1 MKSNIEG
8 ITEQSGIYAGKE
20 GYDIQV
26 KNNTRL
32 KGAVIDSK
40 AEKEKNRITTGTLTW
55 ENIENKAEY
64 KTGGHG
70 ISYNGKI
77 GRGDK
82 NDPLDSQTN
91 NRYGKDAITG
101 QRNGMNK
108 ITPTIYGSK
117 IPLNERGLLN
127 TPIPSVKGKAGTTT
141 RSAVAKETIT
151 ITDKENQKQDIE
163 KLNRNTENSLNKL
176 KEIFDKTKVEERK
189 RLLEELGIVGNQAIH
204 EIASHNGWKD
214 GSAEKIALHGMLGA
228 ITSAKSGGSA
238 LSGLIAGGANEYAIG
253 YLEKSKGKDWINK
266 HPDTVQ
272 NISAA
277 FGGILSKMTGGS
289 GHTGAYISQ
298 MGTKWNE
305 LDEEMEA
312 REAVK
317 EIIEKEV
324 WNQIE
329 NSKESTAKEV
339 MREAHYLVDKGI
351 IDPTNMIGDYVSTQL
366 SLGEGLKAGAVG
378 CIVDKEGNVYAT
390 LAFAPGGTVGVPLVT
405 GYGFLS
411 DKSDGYINSI
421 SGLSGSFS
429 AIGGFGGTV
438 GVSGASIIGEIN
450 ASGSVGVSL
459 SFAYTWYVRNIYQ

>member
-1 MKSNIEG
+1 MLLFFKGG
-8 ITEQSGIYAGKE
+8 I
-20 GYDIQV
+20 
-26 KNNTRL
+26 
-32 KGAVIDSK
+32 IDSK
-40 AEKEKNRITTGTLTW
+40 APEEKNKLTTGTLTW

-64 KTGGHG
+64 KTSGKG
-70 ISYNGKI
+70 ISY
-77 GRGDK
+77 
-82 NDPLDSQTN
+82 S
-91 NRYGKDAITG
+91 TG
-101 QRNGMNK
+101 AGV
-108 ITPTIYGSK
+108 
-117 IPLNERGLLN
+117 PLNALGLLSN
-127 TPIPSVKGKAGTTT
+127 MVPTVKDKAETTT
-141 RSAVAKETIT
+141 KSAVSQGTIT

-163 KLNRNTENSLNKL
+163 KLNRNTEDSLSKL
-176 KEIFDKTKVEERK
+176 KEIFDKTKVEEK
-189 RLLEELGIVGNQAIH
+189 QELIHMMNIVGNQIIH
-204 EIASHNGWKD
+204 EAADHYGWKE
-214 GSAEKIALHGMLGA
+214 GSTEKLLLHGAIGA
-228 ITSAKSGGSA
+228 LTGTMSGGNA
-238 LSGLIAGGANEYAIG
+238 LSGAVSGSVNEFALAYM
-253 YLEKSKGKDWINK
+253 EKTKGRDWMDT

-272 NISAA
+272 AISTAL
-277 FGGILSKMTGGS
+277 GGILSKMTGGS

-298 MGTKWNE
+298 MRTKWNE

-339 MREAHYLVDKGI
+339 MRKAHYLVDKGI

-390 LAFAPGGTVGVPLVT
+390 LAFAPGGTVGVPLMT

-429 AIGGFGGTV
+429 AIGGVGG
-438 GVSGASIIGEIN
+438 N
-450 ASGSVGVSL
+450 CR
-459 SFAYTWYVRNIYQ
+459 SFWY